1 MKKQIAQ
8 HFRLSLLVLV
18 VFSFGVNSQARRDAG
33 PANVVTQTLKFESLE
48 TNVEAVG
55 TAEALKSVNIF
66 PAAADKVTGIF
77 FEPGNWVEKGQTLM
91 ELDARRQKAALERS
105 KILLQDAILAL
116 TRLEQ
121 SSDRGAVAQ
130 SAIDDAKTAKSLAQV
145 AVTDAQ
151 TDLDDRILVAPFS
164 GYVGLT
170 DVEVGDRITTQTM
183 ITTLDDRSL
192 LFINFSAPEA
202 SIAVV
207 NQNTRVSVQP
217 WTNRDLTLQASVAQ
231 VDSRLNVQDRTIRVR
246 AQLQNADDIYRPGM
260 SFRVSLVM
268 AGADY
273 AAIPESGLS
282 WGANGAYVWK
292 VENNQAVKVAV
303 QIKQRLRGRI
313 LVDGDLIAGDTLI
326 VEGIQRLR
334 PGQKVAAMG
343 QEGGAS

>member
-1 MKKQIAQ
+1 MNKQISRQ
-8 HFRLSLLVLV
+8 VSITFFLFVFVSL
-18 VFSFGVNSQARRDAG
+18 GVNAQARRGAG
-33 PANVVTQTLKFESLE
+33 PANVVTQTLLFESQE

-55 TAEALKSVNIF
+55 TAEALKSVDIF
-66 PAAADKVTGIF
+66 PAAADKVTGIY
-77 FEPGNWVEKGQTLM
+77 FEPGSWVKKGQILM
-91 ELDARRQKAALERS
+91 QLDARRQKAALERA
-105 KILLQDAILAL
+105 KIVLKDTRLAL

-130 SAIDDAKTAKSLAQV
+130 SAIDDAKTAEALAQV

-151 TDLDDRILVAPFS
+151 TDLDDRVLVAPFS

-192 LFINFSAPEA
+192 LFINFSAPES
-202 SIAVV
+202 SISVV

-217 WTNRDLTLQASVAQ
+217 WTNRELTLQASVAQ
-231 VDSRLNVQDRTIRVR
+231 VDSRLNIQDRTIRVR
-246 AQLQNADDIYRPGM
+246 AQLQNDEDVYRPGM
-260 SFRVSLVM
+260 SFRVNLVM
-268 AGADY
+268 AGDEY
-273 AAIPESGLS
+273 AVIPESGLS

-292 VENNQAVKVAV
+292 VENDQAVKVSV

-313 LVDGDLIAGDTLI
+313 LVDGDLSVGDTLI

-334 PGQKVAAMG
+334 QGQKVSAVG
-343 QEGGAS
+343 QSGDAS